1 MPSKKLSARYPTD
14 LDSWKSLKVHYGDDL
29 KNKTIASLFCSEQNR
44 ATKLFVKSN
53 DLKLDYS
60 KNLLNHKTIKIFEK
74 LLKEARIRESVESM
88 FSGENINTFE
98 KKPALHVALRSKLS
112 DQVALNIDDISDVW
126 GTQERMERFVSTLH
140 SGGICGSTGKEIK
153 NIVNIGIGGSELGPS
168 MSISALRDYWI
179 DDIRFYSVSNG
190 DGVELLDLLSEIELE
205 ETLFMISSKSFN
217 TKETIDNAIIAR
229 SVIEERFGSRSI
241 KHHFIGISNNEIAMH
256 EFGIQQDYQFKIADW
271 VGGRFSLCSAIGL
284 SLACVIGMQNFRK
297 FLEGARA
304 MDMHFRH
311 APFAENMPMIL
322 AMIAIFNSNIVGAA
336 SQAILTYNTRLKLF
350 PAYLQQLHME
360 SLGKNIRID
369 EKKVCLDTSC
379 VIWGGAA
386 SDGQHSYYQLLHQG
400 TKSIPVDF
408 ILPISKASQ
417 VDNYYNQVNCLA
429 QSEVL
434 MEGSSSERKEQIYD
448 GNRPSNVILFDR
460 ISPEVLGQL
469 VALYEHKVF
478 TQAVIYGVNP
488 FDQFGVELGKSLAD
502 SLADC
507 IEKGIPYKGKNS
519 STKKLIE
526 LINDSKKNS

>member
-1 MPSKKLSARYPTD
+1 
-14 LDSWKSLKVHYGDDL
+14 
-29 KNKTIASLFCSEQNR
+29 
-44 ATKLFVKSN
+44 
-53 DLKLDYS
+53 
-60 KNLLNHKTIKIFEK
+60 
-74 LLKEARIRESVESM
+74 
-88 FSGENINTFE
+88 
-98 KKPALHVALRSKLS
+98 
-112 DQVALNIDDISDVW
+112 
-126 GTQERMERFVSTLH
+126 
-140 SGGICGSTGKEIK
+140 
-153 NIVNIGIGGSELGPS
+153 
-168 MSISALRDYWI
+168 
-179 DDIRFYSVSNG
+179 
-190 DGVELLDLLSEIELE
+190 
-205 ETLFMISSKSFN
+205 
-217 TKETIDNAIIAR
+217 
-229 SVIEERFGSRSI
+229 
-241 KHHFIGISNNEIAMH
+241 
-256 EFGIQQDYQFKIADW
+256 
-271 VGGRFSLCSAIGL
+271 
-284 SLACVIGMQNFRK
+284 
-297 FLEGARA
+297 
-304 MDMHFRH
+304 
-311 APFAENMPMIL
+311 
-322 AMIAIFNSNIVGAA
+322 
-336 SQAILTYNTRLKLF
+336 
-350 PAYLQQLHME
+350 ME

-417 VDNYYNQVNCLA
+417 LDNYYNQVNCLA
-429 QSEVL
+429 QSEAL

-507 IEKGIPYKGKNS
+507 IEKGISYKGKNS

>member
-1 MPSKKLSARYPTD
+1 
-14 LDSWKSLKVHYGDDL
+14 
-29 KNKTIASLFCSEQNR
+29 
-44 ATKLFVKSN
+44 
-53 DLKLDYS
+53 
-60 KNLLNHKTIKIFEK
+60 
-74 LLKEARIRESVESM
+74 
-88 FSGENINTFE
+88 
-98 KKPALHVALRSKLS
+98 
-112 DQVALNIDDISDVW
+112 
-126 GTQERMERFVSTLH
+126 
-140 SGGICGSTGKEIK
+140 
-153 NIVNIGIGGSELGPS
+153 

-179 DDIRFYSVSNG
+179 DDIRFYNVSNG
-190 DGVELLDLLSEIELE
+190 DGVELLDLLSEIKLE

-429 QSEVL
+429 QSEAL